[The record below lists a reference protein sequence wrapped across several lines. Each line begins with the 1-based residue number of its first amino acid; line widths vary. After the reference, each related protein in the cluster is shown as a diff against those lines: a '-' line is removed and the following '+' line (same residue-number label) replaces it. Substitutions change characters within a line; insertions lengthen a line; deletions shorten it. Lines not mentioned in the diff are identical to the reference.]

1 MDLITGAIAVIG
13 ALVTV
18 VGILWARDQSREKK
32 SELQRSNRDRQINAL
47 ADDLRKSEAKCHE
60 ELSVERR
67 TREAFQRDTIEWMKQ
82 RSERDQQVF
91 VNLQHALE
99 RLGSSVSEQRR
110 DIRRLSGEH
119 AGEDPQRATTVTI
132 AALTGARS

>member
-1 MDLITGAIAVIG
+1 MDLITGALTVIG
-13 ALVTV
+13 VLVTV

-47 ADDLRKSEAKCHE
+47 ADDLRKSEAKCHG
-60 ELSVERR
+60 ELSEERR
-67 TREAFQRDTIEWMKQ
+67 AREAFQRDTIEWMKQ

-119 AGEDPQRATTVTI
+119 SGEDPQRATTVAI
-132 AALTGARS
+132 AALTGVRK

>member
-1 MDLITGAIAVIG
+1 MDLTTALLTGIG

-18 VGILWARDQSREKK
+18 IGILWARDQSRERK
-32 SELQRSNRDRQINAL
+32 SELQRSNRDKQINAL
-47 ADDLRKSEAKCHE
+47 SDDMRKSEAKCHA
-60 ELSVERR
+60 ELSEERKA
-67 TREAFQRDTIEWMKQ
+67 REAFQRDTIDWMKQ

-119 AGEDPQRATTVTI
+119 PSDDPQRASTVQLRAI
-132 AALTGARS
+132 V

>member
-1 MDLITGAIAVIG
+1 MDLITGAIGVIG

-32 SELQRSNRDRQINAL
+32 SELQRSNRDKQINAL

-60 ELSVERR
+60 ELSEERR
-67 TREAFQRDTIEWMKQ
+67 AREAFQRDTIEWMKQ

-119 AGEDPQRATTVTI
+119 SSEDPQRATTIAI
-132 AALTGARS
+132 AALTGIRK

>member
-1 MDLITGAIAVIG
+1 MELPGYLVSAV
-13 ALVTV
+13 VTLAGV
-18 VGILWARDQSREKK
+18 IGILWRRDQVREKAFEGQRRK
-32 SELQRSNRDRQINAL
+32 RDEQIRLLAEDQKKAEEMCRGELAEE
-47 ADDLRKSEAKCHE
+47 RKA
-60 ELSVERR
+60 
-67 TREAFQRDTIEWMKQ
+67 REAFQRDTIEWMKV

-119 AGEDPQRATTVTI
+119 HGDDPRSATTVYVPAI
-132 AALTGARS
+132 TGK